1 MKTVYAD
8 DIAES
13 LDPAIPEPINSLG
26 YYNYL
31 ELGFCFFFFINLSA
45 INRTVSTYK
54 CSISIRCH
62 FYLSGLE

>member
-26 YYNYL
+26 YFNYL
-31 ELGFCFFFFINLSA
+31 ELVFFFINLSA
-45 INRTVSTYK
+45 INRTMSTYR
-54 CSISIRCH
+54 CSISIRCY

>member
-26 YYNYL
+26 YFNYL
-31 ELGFCFFFFINLSA
+31 ELGFFFFL
-45 INRTVSTYK
+45 
-54 CSISIRCH
+54 
-62 FYLSGLE
+62 

>member
-26 YYNYL
+26 YFNYL
-31 ELGFCFFFFINLSA
+31 ELGFFFFLINLSA

>member
-1 MKTVYAD
+1 MKTVYPD

-26 YYNYL
+26 YFNYL
-31 ELGFCFFFFINLSA
+31 ELGFFINLSA

-54 CSISIRCH
+54 CSVSIRCY

>member
-26 YYNYL
+26 YFNYL
-31 ELGFCFFFFINLSA
+31 ELGFFFLYKFKCYKQNNVYIQVFNKHQMLFLSQW
-45 INRTVSTYK
+45 T
-54 CSISIRCH
+54 
-62 FYLSGLE
+62 